1 VNSTPASPLDEV
13 TAWGTPFAAAAV
25 VQAGQAVATAGD
37 TGQVAPLASIT
48 KLLSAWAVLVAVEEG
63 AVALDDPVGQPG
75 CTLGLLLC
83 HAGGYDFDTPRA
95 LSAPGSRRIYSSS
108 GYELAASHVEAA
120 TGFAFADYLA
130 EAVLQPLG
138 MASSELRGSPAADA
152 WSSVDDLVRFV
163 GELRSPTLL
172 DLTTATQFRTV
183 QLPDLAGVLP
193 GWGRFDPLPWGFGPE
208 LRGTKSPSWMG
219 STAPASC
226 FGHFGGAGTLL
237 WVDPVTSSGSDL
249 AAVALTDHEFGD
261 WAIDA
266 WPGWSDRVRAAYS

>member
-1 VNSTPASPLDEV
+1 MSETTSPLDEV
-13 TAWGTPFAAAAV
+13 AAWGTPFAAAAV
-25 VQAGQAVATAGD
+25 VRAGQTVATAGD
-37 TGQVAPLASIT
+37 TAHGVRLASIT
-48 KLLSAWAVLVAVEEG
+48 KLLTAWAVLVAVEEG
-63 AVALDDPVGQPG
+63 AVAIDDPVGQPG

-95 LSAPGSRRIYSSS
+95 LVGPATRRIYSST
-108 GYELAASHVEAA
+108 GYELAAGHVEAA
-120 TGFAFADYLA
+120 TGFAFADYLS

-163 GELRSPTLL
+163 MEVRSPTLL
-172 DLTTATQFRTV
+172 DGTTAAQFRTV
-183 QLPDLAGVLP
+183 QVPDLAGVLP

-208 LRGTKSPSWMG
+208 LRGDKSPSWMG
-219 STAPASC
+219 SSAPAGC
-226 FGHFGGAGTLL
+226 YGHFGGAGTLL

-261 WAIDA
+261 WAVDA

>member
-1 VNSTPASPLDEV
+1 MSGQPSPLDQV
-13 TAWGTPFAAAAV
+13 AAWGTPFAAAAV
-25 VQAGQAVATAGD
+25 VRAGATVATAGD
-37 TGQVAPLASIT
+37 TAHTVRLASIT
-48 KLLSAWAVLVAVEEG
+48 KLLTAWAVLVAVEEG

-95 LSAPGSRRIYSSS
+95 LVAPATRRIYSST
-108 GYELAASHVEAA
+108 GYELAAGHVESA
-120 TGFAFADYLA
+120 TGFAFADYLS

-152 WSSVDDLVRFV
+152 WSSVDDLVRFATEV
-163 GELRSPTLL
+163 RTPTLL
-172 DLTTATQFRTV
+172 DVTTAAQFRTV
-183 QLPDLAGVLP
+183 QVPDLAGVLP

-208 LRGTKSPSWMG
+208 LRGDKSPSWMG
-219 STAPASC
+219 SSAPAGC

-237 WVDPVTSSGSDL
+237 WIDPPSSSGSDL

-261 WAIDA
+261 WAVDA